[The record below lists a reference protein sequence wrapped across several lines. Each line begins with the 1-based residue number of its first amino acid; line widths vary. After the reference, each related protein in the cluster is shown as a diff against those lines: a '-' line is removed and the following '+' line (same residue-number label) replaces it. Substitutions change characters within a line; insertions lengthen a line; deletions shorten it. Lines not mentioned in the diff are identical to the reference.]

1 MVSTGAW
8 RPAGWWGPP
17 EPASAPVSIIQPYLT
32 SRLRAVRDAF
42 AQRRTRAELLGRIA
56 AVDRVQAVIEF
67 TPAGEIL
74 DANDNF
80 LRAFGYAREQVVG
93 QHHRMF
99 VDPAERESEEYRAFW
114 QRLGEGHHDS
124 GLYRRFAADGR
135 EVWIQGSYSPVRDAI
150 GRVRRVVKHATDVT
164 AQRLQAA
171 DMQGR
176 LDAIDR
182 AQAVITFDLDGVI
195 LEANDNFL
203 TALGYRREEVIGQHH
218 RMFVER
224 TERESPAY
232 RQFWERLRR
241 GEYNAALYKRVRRDG
256 SPIWIQASYNPIF
269 DAAGRPLKVVKY
281 ATDVTRQTLAAQAL
295 RSSLEQLNDTVPAI
309 AGDAQNANRLAREA
323 SGSAGTGGVL
333 VDELVSAIADI
344 NERARAMAE
353 IIAVIDS
360 IAFQTNIL
368 AINAAVEAAHA
379 GELGKGFGVVAQE
392 VRALALRSAQSSKE
406 IRALVQNTADA
417 LAGCSSR
424 AQRAGAAMQ
433 AITGSSAQVDERIR
447 QIAEAARAQA
457 DGLAQVSRT
466 LSDLQLDAAA

>member
-1 MVSTGAW
+1 M
-8 RPAGWWGPP
+8 
-17 EPASAPVSIIQPYLT
+17 SIKPYLT

-80 LRAFGYAREQVVG
+80 LRAFGYTREQVVG
-93 QHHRMF
+93 QHHCMF
-99 VDPAERESEEYRAFW
+99 VDPAERESEEYQAFW

-124 GLYRRFAADGR
+124 GLYRRLAADGR

-195 LEANDNFL
+195 LAANDNFL
-203 TALGYRREEVIGQHH
+203 AALGYRREEVIGQHH

-295 RSSLEQLNDTVPAI
+295 RNSLEQLNDTVPAI

-392 VRALALRSAQSSKE
+392 VRALAQRSAQSSKE